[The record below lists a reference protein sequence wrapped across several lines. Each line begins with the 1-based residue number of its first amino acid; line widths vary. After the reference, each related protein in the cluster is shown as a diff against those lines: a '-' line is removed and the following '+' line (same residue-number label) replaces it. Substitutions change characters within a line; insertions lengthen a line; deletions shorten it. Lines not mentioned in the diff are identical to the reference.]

1 MIVRAGADD
10 DAKEFSLIVNSNV
23 LPSGAF
29 FAQQCL

>member
-10 DAKEFSLIVNSNV
+10 DAKEFSLIVDSYV